1 MSFHCSVHM
10 GAVSPHVGILLNLSQ
25 HAYSWFIRQWKRND
39 GNLPLD
45 SVSQWPATWRHTKE
59 PQGEPITAFPRVSR
73 SPQGVQEDDHREESI
88 QIHSATLKSK
98 GRQESSSLLQQ
109 QKNCVSQE
117 WDTSEVPPSG
127 RQLGDMLIHKI
138 SLCHLSRDW
147 VSWGHCRRVMRRDG
161 WCSFVFSPIGLSYFS
176 MNSSFVSRR
185 NNQKLVLLM
194 SGRKK

>member
-1 MSFHCSVHM
+1 ME
-10 GAVSPHVGILLNLSQ
+10 AVSPHVAILLNLSQ

-39 GNLPLD
+39 GNLSLD

-59 PQGEPITAFPRVSR
+59 PQEEPITASPRVSR
-73 SPQGVQEDDHREESI
+73 CPQGVQEDEHREESF

-98 GRQESSSLLQQ
+98 GGQESSLLQQ

-117 WDTSEVPPSG
+117 WDISEVPPSG

-138 SLCHLSRDW
+138 LLCHLSRAW
-147 VSWGHCRRVMRRDG
+147 VSWGHCRRVTSRAG

-176 MNSSFVSRR
+176 MHSSSVSRR
-185 NNQKLVLLM
+185 NNQKLVL
-194 SGRKK
+194 